1 MTRAIAVPTSSTPMS
16 DLLWCR
22 LEGRTGHEAGRALL
36 AELYRARTG
45 QPLPQIATT
54 DRGKPYLIGSDLHFS
69 ITHTKKHAF
78 CALSDRP
85 IGIDAEELDRN
96 VNLKLAAKILSPSEA
111 ARWDG
116 SREMLLRFWV
126 LKEAQVKRSGEGLRG
141 FPNQT
146 DFDPRDPRIQII
158 DGCLLAVLEEND
170 YAF

>member
-1 MTRAIAVPTSSTPMS
+1 MI
-16 DLLWCR
+16 L
-22 LEGRTGHEAGRALL
+22 GHAEIQPGSAHAAGRRLL
-36 AELYRARTG
+36 EELYTAHFG
-45 QPLPQIATT
+45 APMPPVLLT
-54 DRGKPYLIGSDLHFS
+54 DRGKPYFEGDPVYFS

-85 IGIDAEELDRN
+85 IGIDAEELDRAISPR
-96 VNLKLAAKILSPSEA
+96 LAAKILSPREA
-111 ARWDG
+111 ERWDG